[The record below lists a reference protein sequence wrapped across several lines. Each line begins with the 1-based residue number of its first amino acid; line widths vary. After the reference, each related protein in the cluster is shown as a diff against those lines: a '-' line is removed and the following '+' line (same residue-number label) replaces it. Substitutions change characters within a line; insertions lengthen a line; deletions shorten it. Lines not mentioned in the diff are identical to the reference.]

1 MKKIIVNVLFLI
13 LSFCLVGCVADE
25 QKQFDSSLK
34 VGLFQGISENNPELT
49 ICLEFTEMDTMEYVK
64 RDFYKV
70 KDLSTIDTK
79 FFSTYWVNFIIS
91 TKNENYVVKFS
102 EMISQNSETTDTYKF
117 KGVQGD
123 AFGRKLN
130 LTDVNVKL
138 IDIDDDKIV
147 DEFELTYK
155 LNDQFDTAKLKF
167 ISEGEFNDFD
177 SHHRFKYE
185 MDIYSDERITFSND
199 IEKTFIGGKQL
210 IFNINK
216 IDGFKVSMYVNEKLY
231 EEKEFNDRSVLQ
243 FKYVTGYKKIT
254 IEFKLVK
261 LEY

>member
-91 TKNENYVVKFS
+91 TKNENYVVHPLTFASKLTNWEYGSHYVFLIKGKKVIES
-102 EMISQNSETTDTYKF
+102 EVDYFEN
-117 KGVQGD
+117 
-123 AFGRKLN
+123 
-130 LTDVNVKL
+130 
-138 IDIDDDKIV
+138 IV
-147 DEFELTYK
+147 DS
-155 LNDQFDTAKLKF
+155 KF
-167 ISEGEFNDFD
+167 YGTD
-177 SHHRFKYE
+177 H
-185 MDIYSDERITFSND
+185 
-199 IEKTFIGGKQL
+199 
-210 IFNINK
+210 
-216 IDGFKVSMYVNEKLY
+216 
-231 EEKEFNDRSVLQ
+231 
-243 FKYVTGYKKIT
+243 
-254 IEFKLVK
+254 
-261 LEY
+261 